1 MELLGVFF
9 GPSHFEGRPR
19 PTLKPA
25 APRNALILLLER
37 GQVIATRTSP
47 IAQTT
52 SDRHRRGGHP
62 PPWADTSN
70 AVATAVINASVTTPA
85 ATATAPSARI
95 WPALSGSSS
104 GKTNCCPSTITTSS
118 SPSPNPSTL
127 GSCRIKPS
135 STGCCSRL
143 PPPLY
148 RPSPPT
154 PNTSAPKSASSPSST
169 PGPPHLGLHTW
180 GQKLLFH
187 PHIHCVATGGGISP
201 DGQRWVAC
209 RPGFFLRVRVLSRL
223 FLEALEKAFR
233 KNKFQFYGQLLAL
246 SNPAAFLA
254 ILAPLRKVEWVV
266 YAKPPFGGPAR
277 VLEYL
282 GRYTHRVAL
291 TNRRLLAVS
300 PPPD

>member
-1 MELLGVFF
+1 MPIDYYHLVFTIPEPLNAWVLQNKALFYRLL
-9 GPSHFEGRPR
+9 FE
-19 PTLKPA
+19 
-25 APRNALILLLER
+25 
-37 GQVIATRTSP
+37 TS
-47 IAQTT
+47 
-52 SDRHRRGGHP
+52 
-62 PPWADTSN
+62 
-70 AVATAVINASVTTPA
+70 A
-85 ATATAPSARI
+85 ATLQTIAADPQHLSAQI
-95 WPALSGSSS
+95 GFFSILHTWA
-104 GKTNCCPSTITTSS
+104 
-118 SPSPNPSTL
+118 
-127 GSCRIKPS
+127 
-135 STGCCSRL
+135 
-143 PPPLY
+143 
-148 RPSPPT
+148 
-154 PNTSAPKSASSPSST
+154 ST

-254 ILAPLRKVEWVV
+254 ILAPLRKIEWVV

>member
-52 SDRHRRGGHP
+52 SDRHRSGGHP

-169 PGPPHLGLHTW
+169 PGPPHLGT
-180 GQKLLFH
+180 K
-187 PHIHCVATGGGISP
+187 T
-201 DGQRWVAC
+201 
-209 RPGFFLRVRVLSRL
+209 
-223 FLEALEKAFR
+223 
-233 KNKFQFYGQLLAL
+233 AL
-246 SNPAAFLA
+246 SSPH
-254 ILAPLRKVEWVV
+254 PLRC
-266 YAKPPFGGPAR
+266 YRRRHQSGRPT
-277 VLEYL
+277 L
-282 GRYTHRVAL
+282 GRLPPRFL
-291 TNRRLLAVS
+291 SPCPRLIPPVS
-300 PPPD
+300 RSAGKSFSQKQIPVLWPVTRSI